1 MKLRDLPIAR
11 KLALLV
17 AVNTLIALVLISLV
31 FTVGAA
37 LKVYR
42 DTQEELLTLAMV
54 IGENSR
60 AALAFGDSRSA
71 TDTLAALRARAG
83 IAAARLV
90 DPLGIVFAS
99 YAATGARADNS
110 SAPHRLVAALLPTT
124 LSMSYPIAEGA
135 ATIGSVE
142 IEADISHVWLGLAR
156 DLALI
161 AMIAMALTA
170 LALFFGLRLHRIV
183 TVPLTTLASVSR
195 HVSRQKDYGVRAS
208 KRGDD
213 EIGALVDDFNHMLA
227 EIETRDAAL
236 RAERETLEQR
246 VAERTAQLSVAKDE
260 AERANAAKSEFLSRM
275 SHELRT
281 PLNAIL
287 GFAQLLAGEHEA
299 PLAPQQADN
308 VREILRAGDHLLTQV
323 NEILDLARVE
333 SGRIELNF
341 QAVPLAALAAEC
353 VARVRPLAERHRISI
368 TPDIAA
374 DLGVRA
380 DYGRL
385 AQVLLNLLSN
395 AIKYNRD
402 HGWIRVSAVPT
413 AFGLRIEVRD
423 SGRGIAASQMARLFK
438 PFERLESSY
447 DGIEG
452 TGIGLALVKML
463 VEAMDGT
470 IGVDSEVGVGSCF
483 HVELRVAPLPVAEE
497 VRTSEHHGAIPPRSD
512 ALAPPRTAAPDGGRH
527 CVLYIEDNPSN
538 LKLVRKMLASRTD
551 LALIDAHDAESGLE
565 IARREK
571 PRLILVDINL
581 PGMDGFAALRHL
593 RADPATAAIP
603 VVAVTANAMRRDIE
617 RGLAAG
623 FAAYLTKPLDFGTFI
638 ATIDRCLGAR
648 QGETP

>member
-17 AVNTLIALVLISLV
+17 AANTLVALVLISLV
-31 FTVGAA
+31 FTVGAI

-60 AALAFGDSRSA
+60 AALAFGDSQSA
-71 TDTLAALRARAG
+71 TDTLAALRARPG

-90 DPLGIVFAS
+90 DPRGSVFAS
-99 YAATGARADNS
+99 YAAASGHAGGS
-110 SAPHRLVAALLPTT
+110 PVPHRLVATLLPTT

-135 ATIGSVE
+135 TTIGSVE
-142 IEADISHVWLGLAR
+142 IDAEISHVWLGLAK
-156 DLALI
+156 DLGLT
-161 AMIAMALTA
+161 AMIAVALTA
-170 LALFFGLRLHRIV
+170 LALFLGLRLHRIV
-183 TVPLTTLASVSR
+183 TVPIRTLASVSR

-208 KRGDD
+208 KRGND

-236 RAERETLEQR
+236 RVERATLEQR
-246 VAERTAQLSVAKDE
+246 VAERTAQLSVAKEE
-260 AERANAAKSEFLSRM
+260 AERANTAKSEFLSRM

-287 GFAQLLAGEHEA
+287 GFAQLLASERET

-308 VREILRAGDHLLTQV
+308 VREILRAGDHLLAQV
-323 NEILDLARVE
+323 NEILDLARIE

-341 QAVPLAALAAEC
+341 QAVPLAVLAAEC

-368 TPDIAA
+368 SQDIAP

-402 HGWIRVSAVPT
+402 YGWIRVSAAPT
-413 AFGLRIEVRD
+413 TFGLRIEVRD
-423 SGRGIAASQMARLFK
+423 SGRGIAASQTGRLFK

-463 VEAMDGT
+463 VDAMGGT

-483 HVELRVAPLPVAEE
+483 HVELRVAPLPVAEKI
-497 VRTSEHHGAIPPRSD
+497 RTTENHSP
-512 ALAPPRTAAPDGGRH
+512 APPRNLEPVPAAAPDGRRH

-551 LALIDAHDAESGLE
+551 LALIDARDAESGLE
-565 IARREK
+565 IARRRQ
-571 PRLILVDINL
+571 PQLILVDINL

-593 RADPATAAIP
+593 REDPATAAIP

-617 RGLAAG
+617 RGQAAG

-638 ATIDRCLGAR
+638 ATIDRCLRSA
-648 QGETP
+648 QETNS

>member
-1 MKLRDLPIAR
+1 M
-11 KLALLV
+11 
-17 AVNTLIALVLISLV
+17 T
-31 FTVGAA
+31 
-37 LKVYR
+37 
-42 DTQEELLTLAMV
+42 
-54 IGENSR
+54 
-60 AALAFGDSRSA
+60 
-71 TDTLAALRARAG
+71 
-83 IAAARLV
+83 
-90 DPLGIVFAS
+90 
-99 YAATGARADNS
+99 
-110 SAPHRLVAALLPTT
+110 
-124 LSMSYPIAEGA
+124 YPITEGA
-135 ATIGSVE
+135 TTIGSVE
-142 IEADISHVWLGLAR
+142 IDAEISHVWLGLAK
-156 DLALI
+156 DLGLT
-161 AMIAMALTA
+161 AMIAVALTA
-170 LALFFGLRLHRIV
+170 LALFLGLRLHRIV
-183 TVPLTTLASVSR
+183 TVPITTLASVSR

-236 RAERETLEQR
+236 RVERATLEQR
-246 VAERTAQLSVAKDE
+246 VAERTAQLSVAKEE
-260 AERANAAKSEFLSRM
+260 AERANTAKSEFLSRM

-287 GFAQLLAGEHEA
+287 GFAQLLASERET

-308 VREILRAGDHLLTQV
+308 VREILRAGDHLLAQV
-323 NEILDLARVE
+323 NEILDLARIE

-341 QAVPLAALAAEC
+341 QAVPLAVLAAEC

-368 TPDIAA
+368 SQDIAP

-402 HGWIRVSAVPT
+402 YGWIRVSAAPT

-423 SGRGIAASQMARLFK
+423 SGRGIAASQTGRLFK

-463 VEAMDGT
+463 VDAMGGT

-483 HVELRVAPLPVAEE
+483 HVELRVAPLPVTENFRA
-497 VRTSEHHGAIPPRSD
+497 SEHHGGAAPRN
-512 ALAPPRTAAPDGGRH
+512 AAAPPLGVPPDGNRH

-565 IARREK
+565 IARRRQ
-571 PRLILVDINL
+571 PQLILVDINL

-593 RADPATAAIP
+593 REAPATAAIP

-617 RGLAAG
+617 RGQAAG

-638 ATIDRCLGAR
+638 ATIDRCLRSG
-648 QGETP
+648 QETNS